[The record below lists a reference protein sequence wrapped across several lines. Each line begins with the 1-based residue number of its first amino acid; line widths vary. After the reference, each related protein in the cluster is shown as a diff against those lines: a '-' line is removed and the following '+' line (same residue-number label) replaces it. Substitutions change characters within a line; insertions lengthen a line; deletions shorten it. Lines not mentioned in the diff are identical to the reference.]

1 LITNLEILK
10 NYSISL
16 FIFLLVFSYSFL
28 PVYFLPVES
37 SYLIFLSFII
47 LVFFSVFS
55 EKKSLTD
62 INLFYWYLVFLVWYT
77 LRLLFSNNIEFSLID
92 LRPIYLLN
100 TACIFFCVY
109 YSYLRSYI
117 KNILITACLF
127 YALFASIAF
136 YDVIVNNSFNGFVNI
151 FEKSGWDA
159 SGENIYQNM
168 GMWFSISF
176 IISAFGIKK
185 NIKKSKLKFFAYGIL
200 FFTSSMLLL
209 LSGARAALV
218 GAIFGLF
225 YLIKNVR
232 VYNLIIALFFCSV
245 IFIPIILSNQELLL
259 TISRLSILFYGGDD
273 SERIFLFTNALNL
286 WSQDI
291 SNIFFGA
298 GVKSFPA
305 FIGSNSPGNYPHN
318 IFLEVL
324 SELGLVGI
332 FIFSQIFYSAF
343 KKENKDVLMTSLAIC
358 FTIIYCFT
366 GGIHKLYDILF
377 FLSLSSQ
384 YHHK

>member
-1 LITNLEILK
+1 MITNLEILK

-16 FIFLLVFSYSFL
+16 FIFLLVFAYSFL
-28 PVYFLPVES
+28 PVYFLPIES

-62 INLFYWYLVFLVWYT
+62 IDLFYWYLVFLVWYT
-77 LRLLFSNNIEFSLID
+77 VRLLFSNNIEFSLID

-109 YSYLRSYI
+109 FSYLRVYI

-127 YALFASIAF
+127 YTLFSITAF
-136 YDVIVNNSFNGFVNI
+136 YDIIINNSFDGFVNI
-151 FEKSGWDA
+151 FEKSGWDS

-185 NIKKSKLKFFAYGIL
+185 NIKKSKLKVFAYITL
-200 FFTSSMLLL
+200 FFISSILLL
-209 LSGARAALV
+209 VSGARAALV

-225 YLIKNVR
+225 YILRNVK
-232 VYNLIIALFFCSV
+232 VYNFIVVLLICSV

-259 TISRLSILFYGGDD
+259 TISRFNILFSGGDD

-298 GVKSFPA
+298 GVKSFPV
-305 FIGSNSPGNYPHN
+305 FMGSNSPGSYPHN

-324 SELGLVGI
+324 CELGLVGI
-332 FIFSQIFYSAF
+332 FIFSQIFYSVF
-343 KKENKDVLMTSLAIC
+343 KKENKDTLMTSLAVC
-358 FTIIYCFT
+358 FIMIYCFT

-377 FLSLSSQ
+377 FLSFAGQ
-384 YHHK
+384 HRFK

>member
-1 LITNLEILK
+1 MTTNLEILK
-10 NYSISL
+10 NYFISL
-16 FIFLLVFSYSFL
+16 LIFLLVFSYSFL
-28 PVYFLPVES
+28 PVYFLPIES
-37 SYLIFLSFII
+37 SNLIFLSFIS
-47 LVFFSVFS
+47 LVFFSVIS
-55 EKKSLTD
+55 EKKSLND

-77 LRLLFSNNIEFSLID
+77 IRLLFSNNIEFSLID

-100 TACIFFCVY
+100 TSCIFFCVY
-109 YSYLRSYI
+109 YSYLRVYI

-127 YALFASIAF
+127 YALFASTAF
-136 YDVIVNNSFNGFVNI
+136 YDVIINNSFEGFVNI

-185 NIKKSKLKFFAYGIL
+185 NIKKSKLKFFAYAIL
-200 FFTSSMLLL
+200 FFISSMLLL
-209 LSGARAALV
+209 FSGARAALV
-218 GAIFGLF
+218 GAMFGLF
-225 YLIKNVR
+225 YLLSNVK
-232 VYNLIIALFFCSV
+232 VYNLIIALFFCAL
-245 IFIPIILSNQELLL
+245 IFIPIILLNQELLL
-259 TISRLSILFYGGDD
+259 TISRISILFYGGDD

-286 WSQDI
+286 WSHDI

-298 GVKSFPA
+298 GPKSFPV
-305 FIGSNSPGNYPHN
+305 FIGTNNPGNYPHN

-332 FIFSQIFYSAF
+332 FIFFQIFYSAF

-358 FTIIYCFT
+358 FTVIYCFT

-384 YHHK
+384 YHNK